1 MTSLPPP
8 FDQADE
14 KHFIIN
20 SSSRSSE
27 FRDRQTEAGRRQIQ
41 KVKQLVIS
49 AVLKT
54 HAFRE
59 RGRVMRER
67 GREREE

>member
-1 MTSLPPP
+1 MTSLAPP

-27 FRDRQTEAGRRQIQ
+27 FRDRQTEAGRRQIL
-41 KVKQLVIS
+41 KVRQL
-49 AVLKT
+49 VLKT
-54 HAFRE
+54 QAFRE
-59 RGRVMRER
+59 RERKNSEGGR
-67 GREREE
+67 GGSPNN